1 MATTEE
7 AEELAAALTVTAIAV
22 ANDSIVVVEEEK
34 GLLAVEI
41 DGRVIVASS
50 NVKGSRRRSHMFLL
64 IFNLFHVPAKTRSS
78 PHLLVLLLKLTR
90 PCLLVWQVQQVLS
103 SSVFISW
110 LLQTR
115 GPSDL

>member
-7 AEELAAALTVTAIAV
+7 AEELAAALTVTVIAV
-22 ANDSIVVVEEEK
+22 ANNSIVVVEKEE
-34 GLLAVEI
+34 GLAVEI

-78 PHLLVLLLKLTR
+78 PHLLVLWFGETDETLP
-90 PCLLVWQVQQVLS
+90 PCLAGSTGSIFICLHLLAS
-103 SSVFISW
+103 SN
-110 LLQTR
+110 
-115 GPSDL
+115 